1 MKVEGRYLIAALS
14 LILIFGGA
22 YFKFLYDVPDGGE
35 AINAWVSWLLVVFG
49 IVGIM
54 VSALW
59 KTRNPLEKRK
69 SDESTDEKNR
79 KRIAHG
85 HEDESVDRSA

>member
-1 MKVEGRYLIAALS
+1 MTFQTVR
-14 LILIFGGA
+14 
-22 YFKFLYDVPDGGE
+22 E
-35 AINAWVSWLLVVFG
+35 ATNAWVSWLLVVFG

-85 HEDESVDRSA
+85 HEDESGERTA

>member
-1 MKVEGRYLIAALS
+1 MTFQMVKKPPMPGSVG
-14 LILIFGGA
+14 
-22 YFKFLYDVPDGGE
+22 YF
-35 AINAWVSWLLVVFG
+35 VVFG

-69 SDESTDEKNR
+69 NDESTDEKNR

-85 HEDESVDRSA
+85 HEDESGDRSA